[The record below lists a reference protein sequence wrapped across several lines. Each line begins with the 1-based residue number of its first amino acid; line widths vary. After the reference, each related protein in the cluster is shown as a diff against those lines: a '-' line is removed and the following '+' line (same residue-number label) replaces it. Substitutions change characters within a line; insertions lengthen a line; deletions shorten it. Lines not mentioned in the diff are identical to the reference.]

1 MEQFLQEARALLP
14 WLPESLIQIYANS
27 FAETQNKDIAIAE
40 VRASED
46 YETYFPKNKRDDGTV
61 RLSESDYASVKESY
75 GLTIEDYGMNKDYF
89 ENTFATLIEKGGSP
103 NEFRQ
108 RVETASAGILQN
120 IPAVKDYYSTN
131 FGMNLNDNQILAS
144 IIDPDIG
151 QSIIEGKIT
160 AAQIGGEGQARGFDL
175 SAEEVQA
182 LERAGLTQAQ
192 ARQLFSAAET
202 EVPRL
207 ANLQRRFERRTREIT
222 LPDDFPISGGETII
236 VDIPLDEN
244 FGGRLGIEPWFG
256 YEGGYDQWV
265 ADGSPAN
272 WRNKTDEGLI
282 SRPGYSI
289 EEYIQET
296 VFGSAEQ
303 KRRRKK
309 LLSEQASASS
319 PIGGAARRG
328 GRVTGLTQG

>member
-89 ENTFATLIEKGGSP
+89 ENTFATLIEKGVSP

-108 RVETASAGILQN
+108 RVASASDGITQN
-120 IPAVKDYYSTN
+120 IPAVREYYATN
-131 FGMNLNDNQILAS
+131 FNLDLNDNQILAS
-144 IIDPDIG
+144 VIDPDIG
-151 QSIIEGKIT
+151 QAIIEGRIT
-160 AAQIGGEGQARGFDL
+160 QAQIGGEAQARGFNLNAD
-175 SAEEVQA
+175 EVQA

-192 ARQLFSAAET
+192 ARQLFAAAEQ

-207 ANLQRRFERRTREIT
+207 ATLARRFEPESIDETETVTPGGLTERE
-222 LPDDFPISGGETII
+222 
-236 VDIPLDEN
+236 
-244 FGGRLGIEPWFG
+244 
-256 YEGGYDQWV
+256 GYD
-265 ADGSPAN
+265 
-272 WRNKTDEGLI
+272 
-282 SRPGYSI
+282 I
-289 EEYIQET
+289 EEFVEAQ
-296 VFGSAEQ
+296 VFGSAEE
-303 KRRRKK
+303 KERIRR
-309 LLSEQASASS
+309 LQAQEESLSS

>member
-89 ENTFATLIEKGGSP
+89 ENTFATLIEKGVSP

-108 RVETASAGILQN
+108 RVASASDGITQN
-120 IPAVKDYYSTN
+120 IPAVREYYATN
-131 FGMNLNDNQILAS
+131 FNLDLNDNQILAS
-144 IIDPDIG
+144 VIDPDIG
-151 QSIIEGKIT
+151 QAIIEGRIT
-160 AAQIGGEGQARGFDL
+160 QAQIGGEAQARGFNLNAD
-175 SAEEVQA
+175 EVQA

-192 ARQLFSAAET
+192 ARQLFAAAEQ

-207 ANLQRRFERRTREIT
+207 ATLARRFEPESIDETETVTPGGLTERE
-222 LPDDFPISGGETII
+222 
-236 VDIPLDEN
+236 
-244 FGGRLGIEPWFG
+244 
-256 YEGGYDQWV
+256 GYD
-265 ADGSPAN
+265 
-272 WRNKTDEGLI
+272 
-282 SRPGYSI
+282 I
-289 EEYIQET
+289 EEFVEAQ
-296 VFGSAEQ
+296 VFGSAEE
-303 KRRRKK
+303 KERIRR
-309 LLSEQASASS
+309 LQAQEESLSS
-319 PIGGAARRG
+319 PIGGAARKG

>member
-89 ENTFATLIEKGGSP
+89 ENTFATLIEKGVSP

-108 RVETASAGILQN
+108 RVASASDGITQN
-120 IPAVKDYYSTN
+120 IPAVREYYATN
-131 FGMNLNDNQILAS
+131 FNLELNDNQILAS
-144 IIDPDIG
+144 VIDPDIG
-151 QSIIEGKIT
+151 QAIIEGRIT
-160 AAQIGGEGQARGFDL
+160 QAQIGGEAQARGFNLNAD
-175 SAEEVQA
+175 EVQA

-192 ARQLFSAAET
+192 ARQLFAAAEQ

-207 ANLQRRFERRTREIT
+207 ATLARRFEPESIDETETVTPGGLTERE
-222 LPDDFPISGGETII
+222 
-236 VDIPLDEN
+236 
-244 FGGRLGIEPWFG
+244 
-256 YEGGYDQWV
+256 GYD
-265 ADGSPAN
+265 
-272 WRNKTDEGLI
+272 
-282 SRPGYSI
+282 I
-289 EEYIQET
+289 EEFVEAQ
-296 VFGSAEQ
+296 VFGSAEE
-303 KRRRKK
+303 KERVRR
-309 LLSEQASASS
+309 LQAQEESLSS
-319 PIGGAARRG
+319 PIGGAARKG

>member
-89 ENTFATLIEKGGSP
+89 ENTFATLIEKGISP

-108 RVETASAGILQN
+108 RVASASDGITQN
-120 IPAVKDYYSTN
+120 IPAVREYYATN
-131 FGMNLNDNQILAS
+131 FNLDLNDNQILAS
-144 IIDPDIG
+144 VIDPDIG
-151 QSIIEGKIT
+151 QAIIEGRIT
-160 AAQIGGEGQARGFDL
+160 QAQIGGEAQARGFNLNAD
-175 SAEEVQA
+175 EVQA

-192 ARQLFSAAET
+192 ARQLFAAAEQ

-207 ANLQRRFERRTREIT
+207 ATLARRFEPESIDETETVTPGGLTERE
-222 LPDDFPISGGETII
+222 
-236 VDIPLDEN
+236 
-244 FGGRLGIEPWFG
+244 
-256 YEGGYDQWV
+256 GYD
-265 ADGSPAN
+265 
-272 WRNKTDEGLI
+272 
-282 SRPGYSI
+282 I
-289 EEYIQET
+289 EEFVEAQ
-296 VFGSAEQ
+296 VFGSAEE
-303 KRRRKK
+303 KERERR
-309 LLSEQASASS
+309 LQAQEESLSS
-319 PIGGAARRG
+319 PIGGAARKG

>member
-89 ENTFATLIEKGGSP
+89 ENTFATLIEKGISP

-108 RVETASAGILQN
+108 RVASASDGITQN
-120 IPAVKDYYSTN
+120 IPAVREYYATN
-131 FGMNLNDNQILAS
+131 FNLDLNDNQILAS
-144 IIDPDIG
+144 VIDPDIG
-151 QSIIEGKIT
+151 QAIIEGRIT
-160 AAQIGGEGQARGFDL
+160 QAQIGGEAQARGFNLNAD
-175 SAEEVQA
+175 EVQA

-192 ARQLFSAAET
+192 ARQLFAAAEQ

-207 ANLQRRFERRTREIT
+207 ATLARRFEPESIDETETVTPGGLTERE
-222 LPDDFPISGGETII
+222 
-236 VDIPLDEN
+236 
-244 FGGRLGIEPWFG
+244 
-256 YEGGYDQWV
+256 GYD
-265 ADGSPAN
+265 
-272 WRNKTDEGLI
+272 
-282 SRPGYSI
+282 I
-289 EEYIQET
+289 EEFVEAQ
-296 VFGSAEQ
+296 VFGSAEE
-303 KRRRKK
+303 KERVRR
-309 LLSEQASASS
+309 LQAQEESLSS
-319 PIGGAARRG
+319 PIGGAARKG

>member
-1 MEQFLQEARALLP
+1 MEEFLKEARALLP
-14 WLPESLIQIYANS
+14 WLPESLIRIYATAYSENQNS
-27 FAETQNKDIAIAE
+27 DVALSA
-40 VRASED
+40 VRQSEE
-46 YETYFPKNKRDDGTV
+46 YETYFPKNIRIDGTI

-89 ENTFATLIEKGGSP
+89 ENTFATLIEKGISP

-108 RVETASAGILQN
+108 RVASASDGITQN
-120 IPAVKDYYSTN
+120 IPAVREYYATN
-131 FGMNLNDNQILAS
+131 FNLDLNDNQILAS
-144 IIDPDIG
+144 VIDPDIG
-151 QSIIEGKIT
+151 QAIIEGRIT
-160 AAQIGGEGQARGFDL
+160 QAQIGGEAQARGFNLNAD
-175 SAEEVQA
+175 EVQA

-192 ARQLFSAAET
+192 ARQLFAAAET

>member
-89 ENTFATLIEKGGSP
+89 ENTFATLIEKGVSP

-108 RVETASAGILQN
+108 RVASASDGITQN
-120 IPAVKDYYSTN
+120 IPAVREYYATN
-131 FGMNLNDNQILAS
+131 FNLELNDNQILAS
-144 IIDPDIG
+144 VIDPDIG
-151 QSIIEGKIT
+151 QAIIEGRIT
-160 AAQIGGEGQARGFDL
+160 QAQIGGEAQARGFNLNAD
-175 SAEEVQA
+175 EVQA

-192 ARQLFSAAET
+192 ARQLFAAAEQ

-207 ANLQRRFERRTREIT
+207 ATLARRFEPESIDETETVTPSGLTERE
-222 LPDDFPISGGETII
+222 
-236 VDIPLDEN
+236 
-244 FGGRLGIEPWFG
+244 
-256 YEGGYDQWV
+256 GYD
-265 ADGSPAN
+265 
-272 WRNKTDEGLI
+272 
-282 SRPGYSI
+282 I
-289 EEYIQET
+289 EEFVEAQ
-296 VFGSAEQ
+296 VFGSAEE
-303 KRRRKK
+303 KERVRR
-309 LLSEQASASS
+309 LQAQEESLSS
-319 PIGGAARRG
+319 PIGGAARKG